1 MMTNSNSDIKIV
13 RTQIEAKSRKLK
25 GTWTFESSTETEIM
39 TIMSQ
44 DIQRDIDWQV
54 MCEIDPNMKKWIEIP
69 FSKSA
74 RAAGDAVIEA
84 WAKETFNNR
93 GYYVFSDRILFCRN
107 ADAEFFML
115 KWS

>member
-1 MMTNSNSDIKIV
+1 MTNSNNDIKIV

-25 GTWTFESSTETEIM
+25 ASWTVESPTETEIL

-44 DIQRDIDWQV
+44 DLQRDIDWSV
-54 MCEIDPNMKKWIEIP
+54 LCKIDPGRKNWIEIP

-74 RAAGDAVIEA
+74 QAAGDAVIEA
-84 WAKETFNNR
+84 WAKEAFNNR

-115 KWS
+115 RWS

>member
-1 MMTNSNSDIKIV
+1 MTNSNNDIKIV
-13 RTQIEAKSRKLK
+13 STQIEAKSRKL
-25 GTWTFESSTETEIM
+25 TASWTFESSTETEIM
-39 TIMSQ
+39 TTMSQ

-84 WAKETFNNR
+84 WSKETCQG
-93 GYYVFSDRILFCRN
+93 GYYVFGDRILFCRN

-115 KWS
+115 RWS

>member
-1 MMTNSNSDIKIV
+1 
-13 RTQIEAKSRKLK
+13 
-25 GTWTFESSTETEIM
+25 
-39 TIMSQ
+39 MSQ

-54 MCEIDPNMKKWIEIP
+54 LCELDPGRKNWIEIP

-84 WAKETFNNR
+84 WAKEAFNNR

-115 KWS
+115 RWS

>member
-1 MMTNSNSDIKIV
+1 MTNSNNDIKIV
-13 RTQIEAKSRKLK
+13 RTQIEAKSRKLTA
-25 GTWTFESSTETEIM
+25 TWTFEPAAETEIM

-84 WAKETFNNR
+84 WAKEAFNNR

-115 KWS
+115 RWS

>member
-1 MMTNSNSDIKIV
+1 MTNSNNDIKIV
-13 RTQIEAKSRKLK
+13 RTQIEAKSRKL
-25 GTWTFESSTETEIM
+25 TASWTVDVETEIM

-84 WAKETFNNR
+84 WAKEAFNNR

-115 KWS
+115 RWS

>member
-1 MMTNSNSDIKIV
+1 MTNSNNDIKIV
-13 RTQIEAKSRKLK
+13 RTQIEAKSRKLVAS
-25 GTWTFESSTETEIM
+25 WTVDVETEIM

-84 WAKETFNNR
+84 WAKEAFNNR

-115 KWS
+115 RWS

>member
-1 MMTNSNSDIKIV
+1 MTNSNNDIKIV
-13 RTQIEAKSRKLK
+13 RTQIEAKSQKLAAS
-25 GTWTFESSTETEIM
+25 WTVDVETEIM

-44 DIQRDIDWQV
+44 DIQREIDWEV
-54 MCEIDPNMKKWIEIP
+54 LCEIDPDRKNWIEIP

-74 RAAGDAVIEA
+74 QAAGDAAIEA
-84 WAKETFNNR
+84 WAKETFPG
-93 GYYVFSDRILFCRN
+93 GYYVFSDRILFGRN

>member
-1 MMTNSNSDIKIV
+1 MTNSNNDIKIV
-13 RTQIEAKSRKLK
+13 RTKIEAKSRKLAAK
-25 GTWTFESSTETEIM
+25 WTIEPPMETEIM

-74 RAAGDAVIEA
+74 QAAGDAAIEA
-84 WAKETFNNR
+84 WAKETFPG
-93 GYYVFSDRILFCRN
+93 GYYVFSDRILFGRKE
-107 ADAEFFML
+107 DAEFFML
-115 KWS
+115 RWS

>member
-1 MMTNSNSDIKIV
+1 MTNSNNDIKIV
-13 RTQIEAKSRKLK
+13 RTQIEAKSRKLAAS
-25 GTWTFESSTETEIM
+25 WTVDVETEIM

-44 DIQRDIDWQV
+44 DIQREIDWQV
-54 MCEIDPNMKKWIEIP
+54 LCELDPGRKNWIEIP

-84 WAKETFNNR
+84 WAKEAFNNR

-115 KWS
+115 RWS

>member
-1 MMTNSNSDIKIV
+1 MTNSNNDIKIV

-25 GTWTFESSTETEIM
+25 ASWTVDVETEIM
-39 TIMSQ
+39 TIMGR

-84 WAKETFNNR
+84 WVKEAFNNR

-115 KWS
+115 RWS

>member
-1 MMTNSNSDIKIV
+1 MTNSNNDIKIV
-13 RTQIEAKSRKLK
+13 RTQIEAKSRKLAA
-25 GTWTFESSTETEIM
+25 TWTVQPVVETEIM
-39 TIMSQ
+39 NIMSQ
-44 DIQRDIDWQV
+44 DIQREIGWQV
-54 MCEIDPNMKKWIEIP
+54 MCVIDPNMKKWIEIP

-74 RAAGDAVIEA
+74 RAAGDAAIEA
-84 WAKETFNNR
+84 WAKEAFNNR